1 MGEYSEAE
9 RASYVAIAQPVPSHI
24 AAQFGPELD
33 NWIRAASL
41 REAAEK
47 IGRNENI
54 EYAFLELRSES
65 DYSQGQLESALA
77 SNKHLRN
84 IHIHMCNRAKC
95 KDAIIEI
102 ARGIMYNT
110 SIKRVFWSVS
120 RRDRTEEVALVLRE
134 MMEKNSVIDSFYIMS
149 ECYRHSQGGESK
161 THSVEDA
168 FTETIFRGLEASNTI
183 KTFRLTSNCILS
195 DKNKKIL
202 LDVVEKNRFMQK
214 VYVEFGEG
222 GHQLELLLVCNREKW
237 MERLTD
243 NGAPRQERVRVFL
256 EAHECES
263 VEPVSTMY
271 HLLRSCPELLLN
283 DSS

>member
-1 MGEYSEAE
+1 MGEYREAE
-9 RASYVAIAQPVPSHI
+9 RGSYVAIAQPVPAHV
-24 AAQFGPELD
+24 AAQFGPELA
-33 NWIRAASL
+33 NGIRATSV

-54 EYAFLELRSES
+54 EFAFLELWSGS
-65 DYSQGQLESALA
+65 GYMQGQLESALA
-77 SNKHLRN
+77 SNKHLRDLY
-84 IHIHMCNRAKC
+84 IHMCTQASY
-95 KDAIIEI
+95 KDAITEV
-102 ARGIMYNT
+102 ARGIMHNT

-120 RRDRTEEVALVLRE
+120 RRDRTEETALVLRE
-134 MMEKNSVIDSFYIMS
+134 MMEKNSVMDSFYIKS
-149 ECYRHSQGGESK
+149 ECKCYLQGGESK

-168 FTETIFRGLEASNTI
+168 FTEIIFRGLEASNTI
-183 KTFRLTSNCILS
+183 KTFRLTSNSIVS
-195 DKNKKIL
+195 DKNKKTL

-214 VYVEFGEG
+214 VHVEFGEG
-222 GHQLELLLVCNREKW
+222 GHQLQLFLVCNREKW

-256 EAHECES
+256 EAHECKS